1 MTIDPLSVP
10 YAGEAILE
18 APLREIF
25 PDERRCFVPWLE
37 DQLDL
42 LGHAVCLDLE
52 WEATEAEAPIGGEY
66 PRADLL
72 CTDRSSR
79 ERVIIEAQL
88 GHLDNEHIG
97 KAPVYL
103 NAFESRSMIW
113 VVPRS
118 GGPVAKP
125 GDSVRIPLLACRT
138 PTGDWR
144 RWPPVPKIWSHR
156 GTRRGELLMPP
167 AGPGPKRRLAQRGPA
182 R

>member
-118 GGPVAKP
+118 GASRKAA
-125 GDSVRIPLLACRT
+125 VRWLNRVTQSEYRFWLVGLQLVIGEDGLLSPRF
-138 PTGDWR
+138 G
-144 RWPPVPKIWSHR
+144 VI
-156 GTRRGELLMPP
+156 E
-167 AGPGPKRRLAQRGPA
+167 GPGAESC
-182 R
+182 